1 MLELSVL
8 AFAVCA
14 VFVYILY
21 WNKPKNVA
29 TTITVHE
36 YADEIPADTLQ
47 NFQTTRHFIWTIF
60 LTEKSSRLRN
70 ERIKGRPVPTLASLE
85 MDQDWTIV
93 LVFFGA
99 SMLFGAIHIAGW
111 NFFFPTQVEKTLWR
125 CASVYTTALSIVVLV
140 DVLLGELAVFMFSG
154 LLRED
159 IIPSFETGASTFI
172 SVLYILARLLILV
185 QTFRLL
191 VYLPVDA
198 FLSTWTANIP
208 HF

>member
-1 MLELSVL
+1 
-8 AFAVCA
+8 
-14 VFVYILY
+14 
-21 WNKPKNVA
+21 
-29 TTITVHE
+29 
-36 YADEIPADTLQ
+36 
-47 NFQTTRHFIWTIF
+47 
-60 LTEKSSRLRN
+60 
-70 ERIKGRPVPTLASLE
+70 

-111 NFFFPTQVEKTLWR
+111 NLFFPTQVEKTLWR

-185 QTFRLL
+185 QAFRLL

-198 FLSTWTANIP
+198 FLSAWTANIP